1 MGTVGGMKIC
11 LRRWRRSVGIGV
23 LAWGITCLAWA
34 QTNLAEPGV
43 ETNGPALT
51 PEVEVPVLPPPED
64 IPAEEAEEPVA
75 PVQPV
80 KPPPAYRGAEMKKAF
95 QGAGSR
101 YGVSGRVHKPT
112 NKNKVKKPKNAWK
125 LKLDLGLQ
133 TASGNSDTLNFKGA
147 VTGSK
152 ETELNYYYLK
162 AAGRYGESD
171 NEKDAETATLEG
183 QIHRRFSERMYVALA
198 GHAYYDQIAN
208 LSYRVRGSVSL
219 GRHLIWTDR
228 TVLNVEVGPGY
239 VAERKGGETEGFV
252 AGRVAQHLEIMLTP
266 SFQVWE
272 CIEYL
277 NSLEDSR
284 VYFVN
289 AEVGLESVLV
299 ANLSMRFTVEN
310 RYDSQ
315 PADDKENND
324 VLTTTSLVWS
334 F

>member
-11 LRRWRRSVGIGV
+11 LRRWRRSVGVGV
-23 LAWGITCLAWA
+23 LAWGITGLAWA
-34 QTNLAEPGV
+34 QTNVVEPDS

-51 PEVEVPVLPPPED
+51 PEVEAPVESPPED
-64 IPAEEAEEPVA
+64 IPAGEAEEPAA
-75 PVQPV
+75 PAQPV

-101 YGVSGRVHKPT
+101 YGVSGRVYKPT
-112 NKNKVKKPKNAWK
+112 HKNEVKKPKDAWK

-171 NEKDAETATLEG
+171 NETDAENATLEG
-183 QIHRRFSERMYVALA
+183 QIQRRVSERMYVAVA
-198 GHAYYDQIAN
+198 GHAFHDQIAN
-208 LSYRVRGSVSL
+208 LSYRVRGSLSL
-219 GRHLIWTDR
+219 GRHLIWTER
-228 TVLNVEVGPGY
+228 TILNVEVGPGY
-239 VAERKGGETEGFV
+239 VAEKKGGETEGFV
-252 AGRVAQHLEIMLTP
+252 AGRVAQHLEIMITP

-272 CIEYL
+272 SIEYL
-277 NSLEDSR
+277 PSLEDSR
-284 VYFVN
+284 VNFVN

-299 ANLSMRFTVEN
+299 ANLGMRFTVEN

-315 PADDKENND
+315 PAENKKNND

>member
-11 LRRWRRSVGIGV
+11 LRRWRRSVGVGV
-23 LAWGITCLAWA
+23 LAWGITGLAWA
-34 QTNLAEPGV
+34 QTNVVEPDS

-51 PEVEVPVLPPPED
+51 PEVEAPVESPPED
-64 IPAEEAEEPVA
+64 IPAGEAEEPAA
-75 PVQPV
+75 PAQPV

-101 YGVSGRVHKPT
+101 YGVSGRVYKPT
-112 NKNKVKKPKNAWK
+112 HKNKVKKPKDAWK

-171 NEKDAETATLEG
+171 NETDAENATLEG
-183 QIHRRFSERMYVALA
+183 QIQRRVSERMYVALA
-198 GHAYYDQIAN
+198 GHAYYDQIAD

-315 PADDKENND
+315 PADDKEKND

>member
-1 MGTVGGMKIC
+1 MHLDISLGRWWRGVG
-11 LRRWRRSVGIGV
+11 VGV
-23 LAWGITCLAWA
+23 LAWGITGLTWA
-34 QTNLAEPGV
+34 QAVPTQPAS
-43 ETNGPALT
+43 ETNAPALT
-51 PEVEVPVLPPPED
+51 PELEMPVVPPPQD
-64 IPAEEAEEPVA
+64 MPAEEAEEPAA
-75 PVQPV
+75 PAQSV
-80 KPPPAYRGAEMKKAF
+80 KPPPAYHGVEMKKAF
-95 QGAGSR
+95 QGARSR

-112 NKNKVKKPKNAWK
+112 NKNKVKKPKDAWK

-133 TASGNSDTLNFKGA
+133 SASGNSDTLNFKGA
-147 VTGSK
+147 VTASK
-152 ETELNYYYLK
+152 ETDLNYYYLK

-171 NEKDAETATLEG
+171 NEKDTENATLEG
-183 QIHRRFSERMYVALA
+183 QIQRRFSERMYVAMA
-198 GHAYYDQIAN
+198 GHAFYDQIAD
-208 LSYRVRGSVSL
+208 LSYRVRSSISL

-228 TVLNVEVGPGY
+228 TVVNVEIGPGY
-239 VAERKGGETEGFV
+239 VAERIGGETEGFV
-252 AGRVAQHLEIMLTP
+252 AGRVAQYLEIMLTP
-266 SFQVWE
+266 SLQVWE
-272 CIEYL
+272 SIEYL